1 MNKSIKDGLV
11 IAGSAAA
18 GGWGITRIGGILGFR
33 LGPWGAA
40 VGTAV
45 GALAGFALAQKMQAN
60 GVTVTEDLTELETGE
75 E

>member
-1 MNKSIKDGLV
+1 MMNKSIKGGLV

-18 GGWGITRIGGILGFR
+18 GGWGITRLGTLLGLR

-60 GVTVTEDLTELETGE
+60 GVTLEDIPEPETLEE
-75 E
+75 

>member
-1 MNKSIKDGLV
+1 MNKNIVDGLM

-18 GGWGITRIGGILGFR
+18 GGWGATRIGAVLGLR

-40 VGTAV
+40 VGTVV

-60 GVTVTEDLTELETGE
+60 GVTLAEDVPELETQE